1 MLLKDIIKEVVDIVT
16 LPVKEVAKRVKEA
29 GAEVADKIRE
39 TVETA
44 FAKGF
49 EFFFPE
55 FLERLKVEIAK
66 ESIKEEIFQ
75 TEEVKE
81 AVRKLKDKWKKSPQ
95 TPSDI
100 AHDILDIIVGKASK
114 VQLEAITGVEFGA
127 DTPVSQK
134 VFDQVAIITDICLL
148 SNILQIVGE
157 ILSLGQIDTLGK
169 EIREYLDYSGLSQLV
184 GYGYG
189 MLLSS
194 VLSPL
199 IAKEINA
206 KLTPELPTVTEALRM
221 YYRGILKEEDF
232 KAVMRK
238 LGFSDTYINALKQDY
253 LYYPTPTDFIRFSV
267 REVFTDDKETQEAL
281 RAEFPEEIVEHAK
294 KAGMDKDV
302 LMWYW
307 MSHWELPSP
316 TQVYEMLHR
325 LNPEVLKVRG
335 KAYESMGLDVGKLE
349 TTLDTV
355 KQYLKQADYD
365 IRWRDRLV
373 AISYYPLTR
382 TDLRRI
388 YELGLIDEEELLA
401 RLMEVGY
408 TKEDAL
414 KLVEF
419 YKTYKMSAEKDLT
432 RTQILDL
439 MRIGEITEEECK
451 KMLMDIGYDDVEAD
465 FIIALEKYKM
475 AEEELKD
482 QIDVYKYM
490 FEEGLIDEK
499 TFTTKLDEL
508 GIRATRRDKIVLSAV
523 RSRNRRIR
531 LPTKEDILKWYAN
544 KQITEERA
552 RELLSRINIPEEFH
566 DLYLGKKE
574 EKR

>member
-16 LPVKEVAKRVKEA
+16 LPVREVAKRVKEA
-29 GAEVADKIRE
+29 GAEISGKIKE
-39 TVETA
+39 TMETA

-114 VQLEAITGVEFGA
+114 IQLEAITGVEFDA

-221 YYRGILKEEDF
+221 YYRGILSEEDF

-238 LGFSDTYINALKQDY
+238 LGFSDTYINALKEDY
-253 LYYPTPTDFIRFSV
+253 LYYPSPTDFIRFSV
-267 REVFTDDKETQEAL
+267 REVFTDDKETLEAL

-325 LNPEVLKVRG
+325 LHPEVLKVRG

-365 IRWRDRLV
+365 KRWRDRLV

-465 FIIALEKYKM
+465 FIIALEKYKI

-499 TFTTKLDEL
+499 TFTAKLDEL

-523 RSRNRRIR
+523 RNRNRKIR

>member
-29 GAEVADKIRE
+29 GAEVASKIKE
-39 TVETA
+39 SVEDA

-114 VQLEAITGVEFGA
+114 VQLEAITGFEFGA
-127 DTPVSQK
+127 DTPISQK

-221 YYRGILKEEDF
+221 YYRGILSEEDF
-232 KAVMRK
+232 KTVMRK
-238 LGFSDTYINALKQDY
+238 LGFNDTYINALKQDY
-253 LYYPTPTDFIRFSV
+253 LYYPSPTDFIRFSV
-267 REVFTDDKETQEAL
+267 REVFTDDKETLEAL
-281 RAEFPEEIVEHAK
+281 RAEFPNEIVEYAK

-307 MSHWELPSP
+307 MAHWELPSP

-325 LNPEVLKVRG
+325 LHPDVLKVRG
-335 KAYESMGLDVGKLE
+335 KAYESMGLDVSKLQ

-355 KQYLKQADYD
+355 KTYLKQADYD
-365 IRWRDRLV
+365 MRWRDRLV
-373 AISYYPLTR
+373 AISYAPLTR
-382 TDLRRI
+382 VDLRRI
-388 YELGLIDEEELLA
+388 YEMGLIDEEELLA
-401 RLMEVGY
+401 RLMEIGY

-414 KLVEF
+414 KMVEF

-465 FIIALEKYKM
+465 FIIALEKYKI

-499 TFTTKLDEL
+499 TFTAKLDEL
-508 GIRATRRDKIVLSAV
+508 GIRATRRDKIVMSAV

-544 KQITEERA
+544 KQISEEKA

>member
-1 MLLKDIIKEVVDIVT
+1 M
-16 LPVKEVAKRVKEA
+16 
-29 GAEVADKIRE
+29 
-39 TVETA
+39 
-44 FAKGF
+44 
-49 EFFFPE
+49 
-55 FLERLKVEIAK
+55 
-66 ESIKEEIFQ
+66 
-75 TEEVKE
+75 
-81 AVRKLKDKWKKSPQ
+81 
-95 TPSDI
+95 
-100 AHDILDIIVGKASK
+100 
-114 VQLEAITGVEFGA
+114 
-127 DTPVSQK
+127 
-134 VFDQVAIITDICLL
+134 
-148 SNILQIVGE
+148 
-157 ILSLGQIDTLGK
+157 
-169 EIREYLDYSGLSQLV
+169 
-184 GYGYG
+184 
-189 MLLSS
+189 
-194 VLSPL
+194 
-199 IAKEINA
+199 
-206 KLTPELPTVTEALRM
+206 
-221 YYRGILKEEDF
+221 
-232 KAVMRK
+232 
-238 LGFSDTYINALKQDY
+238 
-253 LYYPTPTDFIRFSV
+253 
-267 REVFTDDKETQEAL
+267 REVFTDDKETLEAL
-281 RAEFPEEIVEHAK
+281 RAEFPDEIVEYAK

-307 MSHWELPSP
+307 MSHWELPSSS
-316 TQVYEMLHR
+316 QVYEMLHR
-325 LNPEVLKVRG
+325 LHPDVLKVRG
-335 KAYESMGLDVGKLE
+335 KAYESMGLDVSKLQ

-355 KQYLKQADYD
+355 KTYLKQADYD
-365 IRWRDRLV
+365 MRWRDRLV
-373 AISYYPLTR
+373 AISYAPLTR
-382 TDLRRI
+382 VDLRRI

-414 KLVEF
+414 KMVEF

-465 FIIALEKYKM
+465 FIIALEKYKI

-499 TFTTKLDEL
+499 TFTAKLDEL
-508 GIRATRRDKIVLSAV
+508 GIRATRRDKIVMSAV

>member
-16 LPVKEVAKRVKEA
+16 LPVREVAKRVKEA
-29 GAEVADKIRE
+29 GAEISGKIKE
-39 TVETA
+39 TMETA

-114 VQLEAITGVEFGA
+114 IQLEAITGVEFDA

-221 YYRGILKEEDF
+221 YYRGILSEEDF

-238 LGFSDTYINALKQDY
+238 LGFSDTYINALKEDY
-253 LYYPTPTDFIRFSV
+253 LYYPSPTDFIRFSV
-267 REVFTDDKETQEAL
+267 REVFTDDKETLEAL

-325 LNPEVLKVRG
+325 LHPEVLKVRG

-365 IRWRDRLV
+365 KRWRDRLV

-465 FIIALEKYKM
+465 FIIALEKYKI

-499 TFTTKLDEL
+499 TFTAKLDEL

-523 RSRNRRIR
+523 RNRNRRIR

>member
-1 MLLKDIIKEVVDIVT
+1 MLLKDMIKEVVDIVT

-29 GAEVADKIRE
+29 GAEIASKIKE
-39 TVETA
+39 SMEDA

-127 DTPVSQK
+127 DTPISQK

-221 YYRGILKEEDF
+221 YYRGILSEEDF
-232 KAVMRK
+232 KTVMRK
-238 LGFSDTYINALKQDY
+238 LGFNDTYINALKQDY
-253 LYYPTPTDFIRFSV
+253 LYYPTPSDFIRFSV
-267 REVFTDDKETQEAL
+267 REVFTDDKETLEAL
-281 RAEFPEEIVEHAK
+281 RAEFPDEIVEHAR

-316 TQVYEMLHR
+316 SQVYEMLHR
-325 LNPEVLKVRG
+325 LHPEVLKVRG
-335 KAYESMGLDVGKLE
+335 KAYESMGLDVSKLQ

-365 IRWRDRLV
+365 KRWRERLV
-373 AISYYPLTR
+373 AISYAPLTR
-382 TDLRRI
+382 VDLRRI
-388 YELGLIDEEELLA
+388 YELGLIGDEELLA
-401 RLMEVGY
+401 RLMEIGY
-408 TKEDAL
+408 TKKDAEL
-414 KLVEF
+414 MVEF
-419 YKTYKMSAEKDLT
+419 YKTFRQEEVRLWTKTEIRNLLYYGLVNDAEAVVLLKRIGYTEEDAKTLVELWKAKLAEKD
-432 RTQILDL
+432 
-439 MRIGEITEEECK
+439 MREIQKYVRDAYALGEITRAEAEKKLRNIGLSEET
-451 KMLMDIGYDDVEAD
+451 IN
-465 FIIALEKYKM
+465 
-475 AEEELKD
+475 
-482 QIDVYKYM
+482 
-490 FEEGLIDEK
+490 
-499 TFTTKLDEL
+499 
-508 GIRATRRDKIVLSAV
+508 IVLD
-523 RSRNRRIR
+523 
-531 LPTKEDILKWYAN
+531 KEDARRLSSVKLPSASTVVKWLKN
-544 KQITEERA
+544 GIITESEA
-552 RELLSRINIPEEFH
+552 KKILEEINI
-566 DLYLGKKE
+566 KKDYIPYYIAE
-574 EKR
+574 AKAG